1 MKDSIINSRDPWRI
15 PLFTVGILG
24 GFLYTQEGFLKDSFL
39 NSRDPWMI
47 HLYTVGILGGIS
59 LYAVGILGG
68 IHLYTVG
75 ILGGF
80 LYILWGSLE
89 DSFIYSRDP

>member
-1 MKDSIINSRDPWRI
+1 
-15 PLFTVGILG
+15 
-24 GFLYTQEGFLKDSFL
+24 
-39 NSRDPWMI
+39 MI

-89 DSFIYSRDP
+89 DSFINSRDPWRIPLFTVGILG